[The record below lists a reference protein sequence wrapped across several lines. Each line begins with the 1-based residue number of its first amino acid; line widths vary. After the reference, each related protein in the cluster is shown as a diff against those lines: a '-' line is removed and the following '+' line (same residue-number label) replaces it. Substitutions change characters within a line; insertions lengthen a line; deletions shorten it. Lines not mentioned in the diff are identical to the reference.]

1 MDSKK
6 LTLFMTILKVALV
19 AVGVL
24 ASILILGGPNMDAL
38 EADRVEFRE
47 SGKMAFAISYTGF
60 VFILGVGLVLLFFFV
75 QLLTNTKKT
84 VKSIIGLIAALVI
97 YMIFAMAGT
106 SDTNE
111 SLHLAEA
118 VQVSKGTIVS
128 TTAGLYT
135 VLVGLFIGILV
146 WILGPFMGRLRK

>member
-6 LTLFMTILKVALV
+6 LTFFMTILKVALV

-24 ASILILGGPNMDAL
+24 ASLLILGGPNMDAL
-38 EADRVEFRE
+38 EADRLEFRE
-47 SGKMAFAISYTGF
+47 SSKLGFAVSYTGF
-60 VFILGVGLVLLFFFV
+60 IFILCVGLVLLFFGV
-75 QLLTNTKKT
+75 QLVTNTKKT
-84 VKSIIGLIAALVI
+84 LKSIIGLLAALVI
-97 YMIFAMAGT
+97 YLIFYMAGT

-111 SLHLAEA
+111 SLQLAES
-118 VQVSKGTIVS
+118 VQVSNSTLTS

-135 VLVGLFIGILV
+135 VLVGLVVGILV